1 MKHSLMFPLS
11 AVVVG
16 LASCSDSMM
25 SHDGDVV
32 VVESVTPANGAV
44 VATTTPVSIT
54 FSHAMM
60 QEMENLIV
68 LHEGSVTGPVVNG
81 AVAWSADRRTLTITP
96 AVALKA
102 ATTYVLHLAPG
113 LRSTVG
119 VYVNHASCSG
129 MGGRVVGSAMMGS
142 GGMATGMMGTGWQA
156 ADGTYG
162 MIFTFITS

>member
-1 MKHSLMFPLS
+1 MKRSLIFPLG

-16 LASCSDSMM
+16 LASCSDSMT

-32 VVESVTPANGAV
+32 VVESVSPANGAV
-44 VATTTPVSIT
+44 VATTTLVSIT

-68 LHEGSVTGPVVNG
+68 LHEGSVTGPVVSG
-81 AVAWSADRRTLTITP
+81 TVAWSADRRTLTVTP
-96 AVALKA
+96 AGALKA

-113 LRSTVG
+113 LRSTDG

-129 MGGRVVGSAMMGS
+129 RGGRVVSSAMMGPD
-142 GGMATGMMGTGWQA
+142 GMATGMMGTGWRA

>member
-81 AVAWSADRRTLTITP
+81 TVAWSADRRTLTITP